1 MSRSGALKLSKL
13 RELMT
18 QVPTRDNGRGI
29 QALLVAS
36 EDAHLSEYITDHD
49 KRREFISG
57 FKGSLG
63 TAVITQKEAAL
74 WTDGR
79 YYSQAE
85 TELDPPDAW
94 ILMKRGTAGTPNEE
108 DWLISQLPENSTVG
122 ADPNLVA
129 YSTWLHLE
137 MMLGEAGHSLIP
149 LKENLI
155 DRLWGDDQPA
165 LTLNPIVPQPLKFT
179 GQKSCEKI
187 AKCRAQ
193 MVEQRVRALVITNLD
208 EIAYLLNLRGSD
220 IPYNP
225 VFFAYVILTQS
236 DVHFFVDKSR
246 LTPEAEAHLID
257 EEVQVV
263 YHPYDD
269 VKIFLQK
276 ITSETAMKDDKIWIH
291 HNANYALHYFCE
303 AVKKHVSITPTKV
316 MQIVKNEV
324 EIESM
329 KRAHLRDAA
338 ALVKY
343 FAWLEDRV
351 KSKAEPPE
359 TEISGASQL
368 EKFRSEMENFV
379 GLSFPTISS
388 VGAHGAIIHYSPS
401 PATDVPITD
410 KEIYLC
416 DSGAQYYDGTTDVT
430 RTFHFGEPTSFQ
442 RECFTRVFK
451 GQTALATAI
460 FPIYLKGNYLDTL
473 ARKSLWDVGLHYLH
487 GTGHGVGAYLNVHEG
502 PNGISWRPLPDDP
515 GVQPGVF
522 FSNEPGFYEDGQFG
536 IRLENVQYVVPTTT
550 TYHHRDLQFLTFE
563 PVTFVPIQTTLLDIS
578 LLTDEEITYLNNY
591 HARCLELL
599 RPLLQGEENVQAL
612 KWLEKETRP
621 ISR

>member
-13 RELMT
+13 RELMS
-18 QVPTRDNGRGI
+18 QVPTREKGRGI

-79 YYSQAE
+79 YYTQAA

-94 ILMKRGTAGTPNEE
+94 ILMKRGTAGTPSEE
-108 DWLISQLPENSTVG
+108 DWLVSELPANSTVG
-122 ADPNLVA
+122 ADPNLLC
-129 YSTWLHLE
+129 YSTWVHLE
-137 MMLGEAGHSLIP
+137 AVLTGAGHSL
-149 LKENLI
+149 LALEENLI
-155 DRLWGDDQPA
+155 DQLWGDEQPP
-165 LTLNPIVPQPLKFT
+165 LTLNPIVPQLLKYT
-179 GQKSCEKI
+179 GNKGGDKI
-187 AKCRAQ
+187 AKCRAE
-193 MVEQRVRALVITNLD
+193 MKENRVGALVITYLD

-225 VFFAYVILTQS
+225 VFFAYVIITPS

-246 LTPEAEAHLID
+246 LTAEAEAHLAD
-257 EEVQVV
+257 EGVPVV
-263 YHPYDD
+263 YHPYED
-269 VKIFLQK
+269 VKKFLQ
-276 ITSETAMKDDKIWIH
+276 ELAFGRVVKDEKIWIH
-291 HNANYALHYFCE
+291 NNANYALHYAC
-303 AVKKHVSITPTKV
+303 AGVSKHVSITPTRM

-329 KRAHLRDAA
+329 KRAHARDAA

-343 FAWLEDRV
+343 FAWLEDKV
-351 KSKAEPPE
+351 KRKGQPPV
-359 TEISGASQL
+359 TEISGATQL
-368 EKFRSEMENFV
+368 EQFRSEMENFV

-388 VGAHGAIIHYSPS
+388 VGAHGAIIHYTPS
-401 PATDVPITD
+401 ADTDVPITD

-430 RTFHFGEPTSFQ
+430 RTFHFGEPTNFQ

-451 GQTALATAI
+451 GQTALATAV
-460 FPIYLKGNYLDTL
+460 FPIFLKGNYLDTL

-515 GVQPGVF
+515 GVQPGIF

-536 IRLENVQYVVPTTT
+536 VRLENVQYVVPANTP
-550 TYHHRDLQFLTFE
+550 YHHRDLQFLTFE
-563 PVTFVPIQTTLLDIS
+563 PVTFVPIQTNLLDVS
-578 LLTDEEITYLNNY
+578 LLSDEEITYLNNY
-591 HARCLELL
+591 HARCVEVLQ
-599 RPLLQGEENVQAL
+599 PLLQGEKNAQAL
-612 KWLEKETRP
+612 EWLKKETRP
-621 ISR
+621 VSR